1 MMSSHDNPP
10 RRGTRSWSTPDPVSR
25 GRRYSH
31 HSRRKN
37 EKDGGFNNTK
47 NKSSVLFSSKER
59 REREREREKEK
70 REESAPSNYT
80 LSSQE
85 SASFSCHRAY
95 NNRQKKELLLL
106 LLLTWLGQFTTRKDN
121 APRGGKP
128 KVVIFFL
135 VGKGGGASMMRV

>member
-1 MMSSHDNPP
+1 MII
-10 RRGTRSWSTPDPVSR
+10 RRGEERAVGQRQILCRVVVVIRIIRAGRTRKTAVLIQKISQSFSP
-25 GRRYSH
+25 
-31 HSRRKN
+31 RKR
-37 EKDGGFNNTK
+37 D
-47 NKSSVLFSSKER
+47 
-59 REREREREKEK
+59 EREREREKEK

-106 LLLTWLGQFTTRKDN
+106 LLLLTWLGQFTTRKDII
-121 APRGGKP
+121 APREGGKP

-135 VGKGGGASMMRV
+135 VGKGGGAFRCVSK

>member
-1 MMSSHDNPP
+1 MMMMCTI
-10 RRGTRSWSTPDPVSR
+10 RRGEERAVGQRQILCRVVVVIRIIRAGRTRKTAVLIQKISQ
-25 GRRYSH
+25 
-31 HSRRKN
+31 
-37 EKDGGFNNTK
+37 
-47 NKSSVLFSSKER
+47 SVLFSSKER